1 MVKSSQSCFSQGKLD
16 RTDGHHLEP
25 VCAHRAHSKCPFL
38 EGRSLVLQKVFPEA
52 VQVQEIGQRDDWK
65 ERNQAS
71 QSEAF

>member
-1 MVKSSQSCFSQGKLD
+1 M
-16 RTDGHHLEP
+16 
-25 VCAHRAHSKCPFL
+25 
-38 EGRSLVLQKVFPEA
+38 LQKVFPEA